1 MFTLEEIIDL
11 AIQIEKNGEKIY
23 RRAQQEVSNPSLS
36 SMLNWLADDEGK
48 HEKWFIQFKEK
59 VEGTLKDPRLDDM
72 GSSILQGVLGDKAFS
87 IEEADFSQIEDLNSL
102 LELSIEFERDTELF
116 YEMLGGFIGD
126 ETTLGQLEQIIEE
139 ENRHIQVL
147 EEFLDKKGALPMAGN

>member
-72 GSSILQGVLGDKAFS
+72 GSSILQGVLGTRPSPSRRLIFP
-87 IEEADFSQIEDLNSL
+87 
-102 LELSIEFERDTELF
+102 R
-116 YEMLGGFIGD
+116 
-126 ETTLGQLEQIIEE
+126 
-139 ENRHIQVL
+139 
-147 EEFLDKKGALPMAGN
+147 

>member
-1 MFTLEEIIDL
+1 M
-11 AIQIEKNGEKIY
+11 
-23 RRAQQEVSNPSLS
+23 
-36 SMLNWLADDEGK
+36 
-48 HEKWFIQFKEK
+48 
-59 VEGTLKDPRLDDM
+59 
-72 GSSILQGVLGDKAFS
+72 
-87 IEEADFSQIEDLNSL
+87 
-102 LELSIEFERDTELF
+102 SIEFERDTELF